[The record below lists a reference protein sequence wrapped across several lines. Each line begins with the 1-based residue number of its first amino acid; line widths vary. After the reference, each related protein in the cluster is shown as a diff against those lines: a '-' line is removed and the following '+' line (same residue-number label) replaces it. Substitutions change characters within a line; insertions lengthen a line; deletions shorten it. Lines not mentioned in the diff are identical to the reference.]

1 MTALIIL
8 AAGASTRLGQPKQNL
23 VFQRQTLLEK
33 AIETGLASNC
43 HPVIV
48 VLGANA
54 ESINPQIQHN
64 NLKVVHN
71 LDWREGIAS
80 SIRAGLRTLN
90 NHDSISEAI
99 IMLCDQPFVNTELIR
114 NMRNKHVEIGKSL
127 VACSYQQTVGVP
139 ALFDKSLFSQLEALT
154 GDEGAKKII
163 NANVNDVATIP
174 FEMGRV
180 DIDTPADYARLIK
193 GETDL

>member
-1 MTALIIL
+1 
-8 AAGASTRLGQPKQNL
+8 
-23 VFQRQTLLEK
+23 
-33 AIETGLASNC
+33 
-43 HPVIV
+43 
-48 VLGANA
+48 
-54 ESINPQIQHN
+54 
-64 NLKVVHN
+64 LKVVHN

-114 NMRNKHVEIGKSL
+114 NMRNKHVETGKSL

-139 ALFDKSLFSQLEALT
+139 ALFDKSLFLQLEALT